1 MRFNF
6 SVFNHSEIGRA
17 SLQDPI
23 QIIANQLT
31 ALGHKAEHSDEIILR
46 GKEGI
51 NILIE
56 GFTPYSINFIKEGKT
71 QHDARFIFI
80 ATEEPTPKGFN
91 YGADKYM
98 IMRQA
103 IFPEAAKYA
112 EAILALVPNTASW
125 YSKYAPAEQ
134 IELGYAPGLVRPQFR
149 QPDAD
154 YGFYGS
160 ISRRRDKILKRLQ
173 RMGTVKRISLHDANA
188 SDQQSR
194 DLAMQG
200 AKVIVQIRILEK
212 MGLVSSS
219 RCATALSLGRP
230 VIAEPHE
237 LSRPWDQIIR
247 FSANL
252 DDFYKE
258 VQAYKPFWKALH
270 MQQFE
275 RFRDIMTPAACIGN
289 ALGRLGIRHSP
300 ANSPSPYGL

>member
-1 MRFNF
+1 MRFRLNT
-6 SVFNHSEIGRA
+6 FNHSQLGA
-17 SLQDPI
+17 QSLQDPS
-23 QIIANQLT
+23 QIIAGQLT
-31 ALGHKAEHSDEIILR
+31 ALGHHVDHSDEEFLR
-46 GKEGI
+46 GGDGI
-51 NILIE
+51 NFLFE
-56 GFTPYSINFIKEGKT
+56 GFTPYSTSLLAEAKK
-71 QHDARFIFI
+71 QHDCRFVFI
-80 ATEEPTPKGFN
+80 CTEEPSEEPGMVGFN
-91 YGADKYM
+91 RAADKFM
-98 IMRQA
+98 VLRQK

-125 YSKYAPAEQ
+125 YGQYAPAEQ

-237 LSRPWDQIIR
+237 LSQPWDQIIR
-247 FSANL
+247 FSASL

-275 RFRDIMTPAACIGN
+275 RFRDILTPAACIGS
-289 ALGRLGIRHSP
+289 ALDRLGIAP
-300 ANSPSPYGL
+300 LVKL